1 MKKNLRIVSAA
12 AAALLAVA
20 PVAASGVVA
29 PANTV
34 SAAAKKNITNEAP
47 TKLGS
52 VDIGTVSLGTVSL
65 DRATNTPFTVKLNDT
80 QRAILAAAAGAKA
93 GVKDAEI
100 NNIFV
105 ASAENQENGEIKQ
118 TLVFTLK
125 GQSVSY
131 TTDVTA
137 KFASQQGTPYF
148 YQTKNNTILNNGDTV
163 SLDTIANGFTP
174 ASLLSDIAGE
184 KGIVAAK
191 TSDAS
196 NDGATITTTAS
207 DVESQLIAQGLKR
220 ASNGEFDYPAN
231 GFNLKLTAKSENGN
245 TASITVRV
253 NSKVNYNAPAFVV
266 NNKVYY
272 SGNIE
277 ATDISKVDNNIIVN
291 GLDNNDKYSADV
303 VKADVIAHVQSAYGN
318 NKHATAVAEL
328 KDNEATKAVINSS
341 KISVD
346 SSSVKSEPGIYP
358 VIVTATNPAGLTS
371 KLTVKVI
378 VMGSEHQAP
387 VQYAKADNT
396 KVYNINGNVV
406 SETKTTLKKDQA
418 VKTFDS
424 VTIDGVQ
431 YTQINSENSNEWV
444 KASDLTATKPAPE
457 PETVASVSK
466 TIMHNAYYY
475 NKEGQ
480 RVGTEKA
487 TRYDSVTVAPKTTT
501 INGKTYYQVVEN
513 GKAVDKY
520 INAGNIDGTKR
531 TLKHNAYVYKTS
543 KKRAKKVV
551 LKKGDTVTTYGAS
564 YKFKNGKRY
573 YKIGNNTDK
582 TYVKVANFR

>member
-34 SAAAKKNITNEAP
+34 SAADENITNEASK
-47 TKLGS
+47 KLGS
-52 VDIGTVSLGTVSL
+52 VDIGTVSL
-65 DRATNTPFTVKLNDT
+65 DRATNTPFTVKLNDA
-80 QRAILAAAAGAKA
+80 QRAILAAAAGA
-93 GVKDAEI
+93 KDAEI

-131 TTDVTA
+131 TADVTA

-148 YQTKNNTILNNGDTV
+148 YQTRNNTILNNGDTV

-184 KGIVAAK
+184 NGIVGAK

-220 ASNGEFDYPAN
+220 ASKGEFDYPAN

-272 SGNIE
+272 SGNIV

-291 GLDNNDKYSADV
+291 ALDKNGKYSADD
-303 VKADVIAHVQSAYGN
+303 VKAAVTAHVQSAYGN
-318 NKHATAVAEL
+318 KHATTVAEL
-328 KDNEATKAVINSS
+328 EGNEATKAVINSS

-371 KLTVKVI
+371 ELTVKVI

-406 SETKTTLKKDQA
+406 SETKTTLNKDQA

-444 KASDLTATKPAPE
+444 KASDLTATKPA

>member
-34 SAAAKKNITNEAP
+34 SAADQKIEAP
-47 TKLGS
+47 KAEAS
-52 VDIGTVSLGTVSL
+52 KKIEDVNIGTVSL

-80 QRAILAAAAGAKA
+80 QRAILAAAT
-93 GVKDAEI
+93 GVNGAEI
-100 NNIFV
+100 DSIV
-105 ASAENQENGEIKQ
+105 VTSAKNQEDGKIKQ

-125 GQSVSY
+125 GKDGSY

-163 SLDTIANGFTP
+163 SLDNIANGFTP
-174 ASLLSDIAGE
+174 ASLLSDIAG
-184 KGIVAAK
+184 KNGIVGAK

-231 GFNLKLTAKSENGN
+231 GFNLKLTAKSEDGN

-272 SGNIE
+272 SGNIV

-291 GLDNNDKYSADV
+291 GLDKNGKYSADD
-303 VKADVIAHVQSAYGN
+303 VKAAVTAHVQSAYGN
-318 NKHATAVAEL
+318 KHATTVSEL
-328 KDNEATKAVINSS
+328 DGNEATKAVINSS

-406 SETKTTLKKDQA
+406 SETNTTLKKDQA

-431 YTQINSENSNEWV
+431 YTKINSENSNEWV
-444 KASDLTATKPAPE
+444 KASDLVTTKPAPE
-457 PETVASVSK
+457 IVPSQSK
-466 TIMHNAYYY
+466 TIMHNAYFYD
-475 NKEGQ
+475 KDAK
-480 RVGTEKA
+480 RVGTSKV
-487 TRYDSVTVAPKTTT
+487 TRYNAVTVAMNTTKLA
-501 INGKTYYQVVEN
+501 NGISYYEVIEN
-513 GKAVDKY
+513 GKATGKF
-520 INAGNIDGTKR
+520 INADNIDGTKR
-531 TLKHNAYVYKTS
+531 TLKHNAYVYKSS
-543 KKRAKKVV
+543 KKRANKVV
-551 LKKGDTVTTYGAS
+551 LKKGTEVTTYGGS
-564 YKFKNGKRY
+564 YTFKNGKKY
-573 YKIGNNTDK
+573 YKIGADTKK
-582 TYVKVANFR
+582 TYVRVENFD